1 MSGFQDSHVR
11 ISILTQPSRDEEV
24 LSRKHEEKKNILSVI
39 LTDKQHV
46 DVSFCSWEFATWLR
60 KDVHILWVAKFF
72 EKRKTFYRVWESEG
86 ALRIMV
92 V

>member
-11 ISILTQPSRDEEV
+11 ISILTGPSRDGEV

-46 DVSFCSWEFATWLR
+46 DVSFCSWEFATCP
-60 KDVHILWVAKFF
+60 KDVHILWVAKCF

-86 ALRIMV
+86 H
-92 V
+92 

>member
-11 ISILTQPSRDEEV
+11 ISILSELSRAEEEEV

-46 DVSFCSWEFATWLR
+46 DVSFCSWEFATCL
-60 KDVHILWVAKFF
+60 KDVSCGWQNFREKKNILSCVGK
-72 EKRKTFYRVWESEG
+72 
-86 ALRIMV
+86 
-92 V
+92 